1 MHKFVNATM
10 LAAALCAAGA
20 ATTAQAEDNA
30 SETRTVDARA
40 VKVVLDGVI
49 DLQLRQGAR
58 AALTISGDKRYLPKV
73 VVTQS
78 GDTLRI
84 GTDLKGIQM
93 NRPNLRAELTLPN
106 LAELVSAGVGS
117 AEVQGFSGERLRV
130 ALDGAGAVKLN
141 AQYRN
146 LDAHLNGAGSMTV
159 NTGNAENVD
168 LNLRGAGQ
176 MVVSG
181 QSRSLQARLGGVGS
195 LDAQQLRSDSV
206 NVDMT
211 GLGGATVYAKS
222 AANLRLSGL
231 GSATVYGKP
240 ASRNAS
246 ARGLGHVTWQ

>member
-1 MHKFVNATM
+1 MQKFVNATM
-10 LAAALCAAGA
+10 LAAALCAAGT
-20 ATTAQAEDNA
+20 TTAQAQDNA
-30 SETRTVDARA
+30 SEARTVDARA

-49 DLQLRQGAR
+49 DLQLRQGAN

-73 VVTQS
+73 VVTQR

-84 GTDLKGIQM
+84 GTDLRGIQM

-159 NTGNAENVD
+159 NAGNAENVD

-181 QSRSLQARLGGVGS
+181 QSRSLQAHLGGVGS
-195 LDAQQLRSDSV
+195 LDAQQLQSDSV
-206 NVDMT
+206 NVDLT

-240 ASRNAS
+240 ANRKSTS
-246 ARGLGHVTWQ
+246 SGLGSVSWE